1 MPAGSASGTRRAGD
15 VPGDAVRRP
24 PGMPGQRTRRL
35 VEMVLLLASI
45 VFPLVSRDTFLIDR
59 VGRYFLFAAFAI
71 SVDLIWGY
79 GGMLTFG
86 HAAFFGGG
94 GYLVGMLTT
103 RDAGFLPLPLWPAVV
118 AAVVGVALFALALSY
133 FVFSGRGALRGVE
146 FAVVTLAVAVAA
158 ERLTN
163 AGGSVTGGQ
172 NGILMTASLRV
183 PGVAAFQ
190 QGNGFYAFGGLLL
203 VATYVGVKRFLGSR
217 SGLILRGIRENEDRI
232 DGLGY
237 SVPAIKRRSFVLSA
251 AIASLAGAIFY
262 VHEGIVSPGA
272 VGVGASTLVLLWVV
286 LGGRGTLIGP
296 IVGAILLPYLTARLS
311 GSLLDTWLVVVGVIL
326 VAVILVLP
334 SGIFGFLDRD
344 RGT

>member
-1 MPAGSASGTRRAGD
+1 MRRRCWRVPLSGLAGSATAHRSRR
-15 VPGDAVRRP
+15 R
-24 PGMPGQRTRRL
+24 
-35 VEMVLLLASI
+35 VEAILLLAL
-45 VFPLVSRDTFLIDR
+45 VAFPLVSGDTFLVDR
-59 VGRYFLFAAFAI
+59 MGRYFLLAAFAV

-79 GGMLTFG
+79 GGLFTFG

-94 GYLVGMLTT
+94 GYIVGVLTT
-103 RDAGFLPLPLWPAVV
+103 HDAGILPVPLWAALIGAVL
-118 AAVVGVALFALALSY
+118 AAGLFALALSY

-146 FAVVTLAVAVAA
+146 FSVVTLAVAVVA

-172 NGILMTASLRV
+172 NGILMSSSLGV
-183 PGVAAFQ
+183 PGVVSLQ
-190 QGNGFYAFGGLLL
+190 EGYGFYALAGLLL
-203 VATYVGVKRFLGSR
+203 LATYLGVRRFLGSR

-232 DGLGY
+232 DLLGY
-237 SVPAIKRRSFVLSA
+237 DVPAIKRRAFVLSA
-251 AIASLAGAIFY
+251 AIAALAGAVFY
-262 VHEGIVSPGA
+262 VHEGIVSPSA

-296 IVGAILLPYLTARLS
+296 IVGAILLSYLTATLS
-311 GSLLDTWLVVVGVIL
+311 GSLLDTWLVVIGIIL

-334 SGIFGFLDRD
+334 SGIFGFLNRD